1 MRLRHT
7 YSLADYDAG
16 IALAMRADSLEEVRM
31 LADLRD
37 ATADMLAADDAAAT
51 AARDAEKTA
60 FDAYFDDG
68 AP

>member
-1 MRLRHT
+1 MRLRHRYT
-7 YSLADYDAG
+7 EADYDAG
-16 IALAMRADSLEEVRM
+16 IALALRASSPEYVWM

-37 ATADMLAADDAAAT
+37 ATADMLEADDAAAT